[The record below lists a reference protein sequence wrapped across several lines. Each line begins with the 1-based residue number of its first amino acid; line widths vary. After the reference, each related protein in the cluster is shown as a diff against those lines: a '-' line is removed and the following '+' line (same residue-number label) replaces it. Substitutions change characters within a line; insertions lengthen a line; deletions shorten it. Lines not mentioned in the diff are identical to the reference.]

1 MRESINFE
9 KKISHIYIIGNLH
22 FYFSLCGKESTKKST
37 GISAICNIDALINSN
52 DEIGVWRLTGFYDN
66 PETHKRTQ

>member
-37 GISAICNIDALINSN
+37 GINRVKKKKRLLTTMISAICNIDALINSN
-52 DEIGVWRLTGFYDN
+52 DEIGV
-66 PETHKRTQ
+66 

>member
-1 MRESINFE
+1 M
-9 KKISHIYIIGNLH
+9 
-22 FYFSLCGKESTKKST
+22 
-37 GISAICNIDALINSN
+37 ISAICNIDALINSN

>member
-9 KKISHIYIIGNLH
+9 RKISHIYIIGNLH

-37 GISAICNIDALINSN
+37 GIKRVKKKKKRLLTTMISAICNIDALINSN
-52 DEIGVWRLTGFYDN
+52 DEIGV
-66 PETHKRTQ
+66 